1 MDVSAIADMSTG
13 MSLAQTQDTAS
24 TLILNNAINFEQSS
38 AEQTVQMMN
47 SIPPSDAMLDMKA

>member
-13 MSLAQTQDTAS
+13 MSLTQTQDTAS
-24 TLILNNAINFEQSS
+24 TLILKSAINFEQSS

>member
-24 TLILNNAINFEQSS
+24 TLILKSAINFEQSS